1 MWITWGC
8 TINFSHQ
15 KLTLTFNEHDAPVH
29 NWSSELTRYINE
41 GATSMMHKFYII
53 SNKNYG
59 TIKNTKVYFMHIEH
73 LEKYSVHD
81 AHVSSHRSTCT

>member
-1 MWITWGC
+1 MKDIFTKDGIVLWAAKIMFFVDKKKENMWSTWGC

-41 GATSMMHKFYII
+41 GATSMMHKFY
-53 SNKNYG
+53 NQQ
-59 TIKNTKVYFMHIEH
+59 
-73 LEKYSVHD
+73 
-81 AHVSSHRSTCT
+81 